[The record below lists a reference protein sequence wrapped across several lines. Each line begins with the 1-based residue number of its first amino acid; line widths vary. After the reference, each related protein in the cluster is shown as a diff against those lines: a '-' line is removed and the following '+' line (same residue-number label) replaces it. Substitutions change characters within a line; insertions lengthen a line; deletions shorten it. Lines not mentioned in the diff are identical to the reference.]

1 MKNSEFFLKAGKSTA
16 GRMAS
21 SVAKQQCGYE
31 RVLL

>member
-1 MKNSEFFLKAGKSTA
+1 MKNSEFFLKTEQSTA
-16 GRMAS
+16 ERMAS